1 MKTMDPM
8 EATMTEM
15 DTELVYLINA
25 VMDQITKD
33 VHDGDMT
40 ALEEMLAFVP
50 KDKLRGFLPEAYY
63 DE

>member
-1 MKTMDPM
+1 
-8 EATMTEM
+8 MTEM

-25 VMDQITKD
+25 VIDQIEKD
-33 VHDGDMT
+33 IHDKDYT

-50 KDKLRGFLPEAYY
+50 KDKLRGFLPEVTI